1 MRSLTL
7 LFLALAPCG
16 VLSQRISK
24 DATCGGAKGYSCLGS
39 SFGNCCSQYGW
50 CGSDRNYCD
59 KGCQSKFGKCNQ
71 DTVVK
76 SSSAPAKTSSKGSA
90 PSVIPA
96 SPSNLAVSTNA
107 RCGKSFGGKTC
118 MGSQWGDCCSQYSYC
133 GSSKDHCNAKTC
145 QKGYG
150 NCNAAPSSSTSIQT
164 STTPLTSSKGSAVAS
179 GTSSAAQS
187 SASLSAP
194 DSAGSSVPPLSTG
207 ISAASIQSSGLSSG
221 LPSANTPSPA
231 DSIIS
236 VSTLSSASTP
246 AIVAS
251 AGSSP
256 SSESTAIA
264 SQSSSLEASSTTNND
279 SPPFTPT
286 ASVILPSDPEQF
298 LATFTFQDDPLPT
311 PVAMGSPP
319 IVTGAE
325 AMSPNLVPTCL
336 IIPGQADA
344 TFNLLEPNDRVPI
357 VKRADGTLG
366 PVKAPKSEA
375 EYEAM
380 KPIVVEDVKLTSFAF
395 VSSTNGLFDIFT
407 NDNPRQYV
415 AKKPDGSVT
424 LTDQVTN
431 DDQLVT
437 SIFDVTC
444 EGRVTVRIGTQY
456 YTWALSNG
464 NTVMAKAD
472 GTPDTMWTLPTK
484 AAAVQRRKRT
494 KSQDSYVPRCPSYP
508 RPLDA
513 RVFDGARGN
522 NPNKCGSK
530 SFKVPD
536 LSFGSC
542 CDQHDND
549 FDDCSMTFMEGNN
562 RFLSC
567 MSGSGC
573 KHLDHW
579 YSYPLYLGCLNT
591 ALFYYS
597 VVSSVAGQMAFY
609 SANTDR
615 CRCFCTG
622 STPDGCMVKG
632 QFQCLNVKSNDVN
645 NCGACGR
652 TCPQGSRCEGGQC
665 KCPAEQCGDRCVS
678 LSSHPKNCGSCG
690 RVSPSGYCVQGQPY
704 TPPAFCSRGNAFR
717 NGNFANG
724 GNDWSAQ
731 IVSGGGNSRFDVGFD
746 GGAEDADRSVG
757 IFSLYAPNGGA
768 NLKTSLKMCPK
779 LAYKLGFQIRRP
791 YGTDSC
797 TYYVYV
803 AGELK
808 NSGPVPQPTKVG
820 AGWMW
825 VSGLSAGPFYGE
837 RQGVSV
843 AGPELS
849 VDFQLDI
856 RCSGNAPYNFIRVDQ
871 FSVNPVQ

>member
-1 MRSLTL
+1 
-7 LFLALAPCG
+7 
-16 VLSQRISK
+16 
-24 DATCGGAKGYSCLGS
+24 
-39 SFGNCCSQYGW
+39 
-50 CGSDRNYCD
+50 
-59 KGCQSKFGKCNQ
+59 
-71 DTVVK
+71 
-76 SSSAPAKTSSKGSA
+76 
-90 PSVIPA
+90 
-96 SPSNLAVSTNA
+96 
-107 RCGKSFGGKTC
+107 
-118 MGSQWGDCCSQYSYC
+118 
-133 GSSKDHCNAKTC
+133 
-145 QKGYG
+145 
-150 NCNAAPSSSTSIQT
+150 
-164 STTPLTSSKGSAVAS
+164 
-179 GTSSAAQS
+179 
-187 SASLSAP
+187 
-194 DSAGSSVPPLSTG
+194 
-207 ISAASIQSSGLSSG
+207 
-221 LPSANTPSPA
+221 
-231 DSIIS
+231 
-236 VSTLSSASTP
+236 
-246 AIVAS
+246 
-251 AGSSP
+251 
-256 SSESTAIA
+256 
-264 SQSSSLEASSTTNND
+264 
-279 SPPFTPT
+279 
-286 ASVILPSDPEQF
+286 
-298 LATFTFQDDPLPT
+298 
-311 PVAMGSPP
+311 MGSPP

-325 AMSPNLVPTCL
+325 PMSPNLVPTCL

-395 VSSTNGLFDIFT
+395 VSSSNGLFDIVT

-456 YTWALSNG
+456 YTWTLSNG
-464 NTVMAKAD
+464 NTVMAKVE

-597 VVSSVAGQMAFY
+597 VVSSVAGQMAF
-609 SANTDR
+609 
-615 CRCFCTG
+615 C
-622 STPDGCMVKG
+622 
-632 QFQCLNVKSNDVN
+632 KS
-645 NCGACGR
+645 
-652 TCPQGSRCEGGQC
+652 
-665 KCPAEQCGDRCVS
+665 
-678 LSSHPKNCGSCG
+678 
-690 RVSPSGYCVQGQPY
+690 
-704 TPPAFCSRGNAFR
+704 
-717 NGNFANG
+717 
-724 GNDWSAQ
+724 
-731 IVSGGGNSRFDVGFD
+731 
-746 GGAEDADRSVG
+746 
-757 IFSLYAPNGGA
+757 FSQMQA
-768 NLKTSLKMCPK
+768 S
-779 LAYKLGFQIRRP
+779 
-791 YGTDSC
+791 
-797 TYYVYV
+797 
-803 AGELK
+803 
-808 NSGPVPQPTKVG
+808 
-820 AGWMW
+820 
-825 VSGLSAGPFYGE
+825 
-837 RQGVSV
+837 
-843 AGPELS
+843 
-849 VDFQLDI
+849 
-856 RCSGNAPYNFIRVDQ
+856 
-871 FSVNPVQ
+871 